1 MQTVPRRAIR
11 ALANGIKKVSSKAQA
26 YVRKAV
32 RGFLSSNPDASV
44 AEVRDYSIRAVEE
57 AARLYG
63 DAAAT
68 LEVQLY
74 DSTVAGKLAGA
85 PDGVLYDGP
94 DNHAIER
101 GVRYQA
107 GKLVNGDAEAFEV
120 GLEQLV
126 DYHVRSA
133 AMKTGIQNVMRAN
146 GENVISTGVE
156 NATKA
161 SRATRGGKVR
171 YARVPTGLETC
182 TYCVMLASR
191 GFVYKSDESAGH
203 ANHRGCNCLI
213 VPGIQ
218 GQTEVEGYSPRDL
231 RELWRAYQEID
242 GRLPQDEE
250 GEILTGTSKER
261 ALRAMKR
268 EALQEILGRDT
279 FDAE

>member
-1 MQTVPRRAIR
+1 MQDVPRRAIR
-11 ALANGIKKVSSKAQA
+11 TLASGIGRVSTKAQA
-26 YVRKAV
+26 EVREAV
-32 RGFLSSNPDASV
+32 RAFLSANPGASV
-44 AEVRDYSIRAVEE
+44 AEVRDYAIRAVEE

-74 DSTVAGKLAGA
+74 DSTVAALLAGA

-94 DNHAIER
+94 DVDAIER

-107 GKLVNGDAEAFEV
+107 GKLAKGDAEAFED
-120 GLEQLV
+120 GLAELV

-133 AMKTGIQNVMRAN
+133 AMKTGIQNVARAN
-146 GENVISTGVE
+146 G
-156 NATKA
+156 
-161 SRATRGGKVR
+161 ATRGARVR

-182 TYCVMLASR
+182 TFCTMLASR
-191 GFVYKSDESAGH
+191 GFVYKDEKSAGH

-218 GQTEVEGYSPRDL
+218 GKTEVEGYDPDVL
-231 RELWRAYQEID
+231 RALWHDFQAID
-242 GRLPQDEE
+242 GQAIHGEN
-250 GEILTGTSKER
+250 GEILTGAAEER
-261 ALRAMKR
+261 AVRAMKAEALRAR
-268 EALQEILGRDT
+268 LGRET